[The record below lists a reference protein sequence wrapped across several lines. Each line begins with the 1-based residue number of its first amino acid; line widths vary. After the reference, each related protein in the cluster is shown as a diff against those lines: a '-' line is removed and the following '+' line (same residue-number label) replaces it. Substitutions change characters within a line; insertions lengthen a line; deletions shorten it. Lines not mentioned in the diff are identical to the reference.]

1 MATNNEDFED
11 DNEQNE
17 QELEQTDDQD
27 KRKRYFSKECK
38 FWLARFTCVCESSIF
53 IYKLI

>member
-38 FWLARFTCVCESSIF
+38 FWFNWPDLPVCVNHQYSSTN
-53 IYKLI
+53 